1 MVPGSNDEL
10 LDGGAAPSP
19 ADLAALPEASA
30 PEVFDGGAA
39 PRPGAASR
47 AVAEIEA
54 EDAGSAPSV
63 PE

>member
-1 MVPGSNDEL
+1 VVPESNDEL
-10 LDGGAAPSP
+10 LDGGAAPSQD
-19 ADLAALPEASA
+19 DLAALPEASV

-39 PRPGAASR
+39 PRPGAA
-47 AVAEIEA
+47 AQVADEIEA